1 MKIEEFGTIRK
12 KIQEKQAQESR
23 LEGALDQIEE
33 QLKKEPDIKDIN
45 QAEEVLNKLNDEIDK
60 DYKNEDKM
68 FEELEKITDWSKL

>member
-1 MKIEEFGTIRK
+1 MKIEEFGEIRK

-45 QAEEVLNKLNDEIDK
+45 QAEEVLNRLNDEIDK